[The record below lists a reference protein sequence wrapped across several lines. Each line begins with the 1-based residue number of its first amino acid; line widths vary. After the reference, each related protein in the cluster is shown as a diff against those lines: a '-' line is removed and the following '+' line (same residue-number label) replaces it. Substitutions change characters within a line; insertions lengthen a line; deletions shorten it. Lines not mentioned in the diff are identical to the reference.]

1 MCGENNMRIGTENQ
15 IIFYFIRHGKTPGN
29 SEGRYIGTT
38 DEGLSEEGIL
48 ELKQKKLDVEFEYV
62 FSSPMRRC
70 TESAK
75 ILTGKKI
82 ETIEA
87 FKEIDF
93 GDFEGKNY
101 KELADNTDYQKWIDS
116 NGTMTFPG
124 GEELSHFKERTVK
137 AFFQIM
143 DMVEARLS
151 DKNQKTDAGKP
162 TRVAVIVHGGT
173 IMAVLERLFLG
184 EYYSYQVKNSEG
196 YVFTVSRQ
204 NEKEWQFSDLRRC

>member
-1 MCGENNMRIGTENQ
+1 MWTGTENQ

-29 SEGRYIGTT
+29 SEGRYIGRT

-116 NGTMTFPG
+116 NGTMPFPG
-124 GEELSHFKERTVK
+124 GEELSHFKERTVR

-151 DKNQKTDAGKP
+151 DMHQKPDAGKP

-184 EYYSYQVKNSEG
+184 EYYSYQVKNAEG